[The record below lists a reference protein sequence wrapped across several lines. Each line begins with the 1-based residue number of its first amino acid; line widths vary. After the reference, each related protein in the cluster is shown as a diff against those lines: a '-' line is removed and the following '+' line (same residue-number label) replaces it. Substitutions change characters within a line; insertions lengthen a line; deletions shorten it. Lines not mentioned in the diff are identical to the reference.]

1 MKDKEIQDLSTSSR
15 GDVPLVEEDEF
26 REYLSKLSI
35 HSPLALMAFTCEC
48 RDSSHSEATLNNL

>member
-35 HSPLALMAFTCEC
+35 YSPLALMVFTCEC
-48 RDSSHSEATLNNL
+48 

>member
-48 RDSSHSEATLNNL
+48 